1 MEHTSEERLNSF
13 RFVARIGQCRGKMY
27 NISIKDRLDAAFVM
41 ALYNVFH
48 VQGSN
53 PLIVR
58 TARELER
65 RLLAPTIRRSD

>member
-53 PLIVR
+53 R
-58 TARELER
+58 SDLEG